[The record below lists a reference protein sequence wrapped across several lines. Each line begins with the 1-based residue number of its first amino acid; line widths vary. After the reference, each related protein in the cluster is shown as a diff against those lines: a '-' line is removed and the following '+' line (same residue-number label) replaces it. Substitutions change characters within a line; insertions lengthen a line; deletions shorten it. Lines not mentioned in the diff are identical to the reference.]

1 MRDRHREIE
10 CLMALYSFANITAGT
25 SDGKRQKKAGRRK
38 SSAEAEM
45 KAFLASKA
53 VDQISEY
60 SQRGRSYRDLSDQEL
75 VQSWQC
81 VWNELAA
88 DPHMKNRD
96 IQADLASEFA
106 LRQEKPPWQ
115 LVREQIDIY
124 LERAKRAQQIQLK
137 ENPDA
142 DAEASEAMDD
152 DFEEFMNRRSN

>member
-1 MRDRHREIE
+1 MV
-10 CLMALYSFANITAGT
+10 
-25 SDGKRQKKAGRRK
+25 KRQKQAGRRR

-60 SQRGRSYRDLSDQEL
+60 SQRGRSYRDLSDREL
-75 VQSWQC
+75 VQSWQT

-88 DPHMKNRD
+88 DPLNMKNRD

-106 LRQEKPPWQ
+106 LRQEEPPWL

-137 ENPDA
+137 ETPDA

>member
-1 MRDRHREIE
+1 M
-10 CLMALYSFANITAGT
+10 
-25 SDGKRQKKAGRRK
+25 GKRQKQAGRRK
-38 SSAEAEM
+38 SSVEAEM

-60 SQRGRSYRDLSDQEL
+60 SQRGRSYRDLSDREL

-88 DPHMKNRD
+88 DPMKNRD

-106 LRQEKPPWQ
+106 LRREDPPWQ

-124 LERAKRAQQIQLK
+124 LESAERGQQIQLK

>member
-1 MRDRHREIE
+1 MV
-10 CLMALYSFANITAGT
+10 
-25 SDGKRQKKAGRRK
+25 KRQKQAGRRR

-60 SQRGRSYRDLSDQEL
+60 SQRGRSYRDLSDREL
-75 VQSWQC
+75 VQSWQS

-88 DPHMKNRD
+88 DPLNMKNRN
-96 IQADLASEFA
+96 IQADLASEFV
-106 LRQEKPPWQ
+106 LRQEEPPWQ

-124 LERAKRAQQIQLK
+124 LERAERAQQIQLK

>member
-1 MRDRHREIE
+1 MV
-10 CLMALYSFANITAGT
+10 
-25 SDGKRQKKAGRRK
+25 KRQKQIGRRR
-38 SSAEAEM
+38 SSAKAEM

-60 SQRGRSYRDLSDQEL
+60 SQRGRSYRDLSDREL
-75 VQSWQC
+75 VQSWRS

-88 DPHMKNRD
+88 DPLNIKNRH

-106 LRQEKPPWQ
+106 LRQKEPPWQ

-124 LERAKRAQQIQLK
+124 LERAERAQRIELK

-142 DAEASEAMDD
+142 VAQAREAMDD
-152 DFEEFMNRRSN
+152 DFEDFMN

>member
-1 MRDRHREIE
+1 MV
-10 CLMALYSFANITAGT
+10 
-25 SDGKRQKKAGRRK
+25 KRQKQAGRRR

-53 VDQISEY
+53 VDRIAEY
-60 SQRGRSYRDLSDQEL
+60 SQRGRSYRDLSDREL

-88 DPHMKNRD
+88 DPLYMKNRD

-106 LRQEKPPWQ
+106 LRQQEPPWQ

-142 DAEASEAMDD
+142 DVEASEAMDD

>member
-1 MRDRHREIE
+1 M
-10 CLMALYSFANITAGT
+10 
-25 SDGKRQKKAGRRK
+25 GKRQKQAGRRK
-38 SSAEAEM
+38 SSVEAEM

-60 SQRGRSYRDLSDQEL
+60 SQRGRSYRDLSDREL
-75 VQSWQC
+75 VQSWQT

-88 DPHMKNRD
+88 DPLNMKNRD

-106 LRQEKPPWQ
+106 LRQQEPPWQ

-124 LERAKRAQQIQLK
+124 LERAERARQIQLK

-142 DAEASEAMDD
+142 DAQASEAMDD

>member
-1 MRDRHREIE
+1 MV
-10 CLMALYSFANITAGT
+10 
-25 SDGKRQKKAGRRK
+25 KRQKQAGRRR

-60 SQRGRSYRDLSDQEL
+60 SQRGRSYRDLSDREL
-75 VQSWQC
+75 VQSWQS

-88 DPHMKNRD
+88 EPLNVKNRN
-96 IQADLASEFA
+96 IQADLASEFV
-106 LRQEKPPWQ
+106 LRQEEPPWQ

>member
-1 MRDRHREIE
+1 
-10 CLMALYSFANITAGT
+10 
-25 SDGKRQKKAGRRK
+25 
-38 SSAEAEM
+38 M

-60 SQRGRSYRDLSDQEL
+60 SQRGRSYRDLSDREL

-88 DPHMKNRD
+88 DPLNMKNRD

-106 LRQEKPPWQ
+106 LRREEPPWQ

-137 ENPDA
+137 GSA
-142 DAEASEAMDD
+142 ASLHPLARYPLCLIGW
-152 DFEEFMNRRSN
+152 N

>member
-1 MRDRHREIE
+1 M
-10 CLMALYSFANITAGT
+10 
-25 SDGKRQKKAGRRK
+25 GKRQKQAGRRK
-38 SSAEAEM
+38 SSVEAEM

-60 SQRGRSYRDLSDQEL
+60 SQRGRSYRDLSDREL
-75 VQSWQC
+75 VQSWQT

-88 DPHMKNRD
+88 NPLNMKNRD

-106 LRQEKPPWQ
+106 LRQQEPPWQ

-124 LERAKRAQQIQLK
+124 LERAERARQIQLK

-142 DAEASEAMDD
+142 DAQASEAMDD
-152 DFEEFMNRRSN
+152 DFEEFMNRRTSN

>member
-1 MRDRHREIE
+1 MV
-10 CLMALYSFANITAGT
+10 
-25 SDGKRQKKAGRRK
+25 KRQKKSGRRR

-53 VDQISEY
+53 VDRIAEY
-60 SQRGRSYRDLSDQEL
+60 SQRGRSYRDLSDREL

-88 DPHMKNRD
+88 DPLNMKNRD

-106 LRQEKPPWQ
+106 LRREEPPWQ